1 MAGLSLSE
9 AEKVYVVHGV
19 SEDVRVDGRTR
30 RDVRPAT
37 SLETDI
43 VTHASGSAHLRLAN
57 TDVLVGVKAEL
68 DTPLSEH
75 PDRGRIEFFVDC
87 SANATPEFEGR
98 GGQALADSL
107 SSTLGRAYNTFDTRC
122 LCLLKGS
129 QCWVLYV
136 DILILECGGN
146 LSDAVSMAVKAALY
160 TTLVPKVTVTA
171 VDGGEPELELSD
183 DPTDGQRLDVMDTA
197 PVLITLNRIGNHVV
211 VDATPEEEACTSASL
226 IMGVTPSGAVT
237 AVKKTG
243 SGSFHSASVTEAM
256 AAGAEVASEV
266 HAALKEKLLQEER
279 MGTGRKKHGFLK

>member
-1 MAGLSLSE
+1 
-9 AEKVYVVHGV
+9 V

-68 DTPLSEH
+68 DTPLSDH

>member
-1 MAGLSLSE
+1 M
-9 AEKVYVVHGV
+9 
-19 SEDVRVDGRTR
+19 
-30 RDVRPAT
+30 
-37 SLETDI
+37 
-43 VTHASGSAHLRLAN
+43 
-57 TDVLVGVKAEL
+57 
-68 DTPLSEH
+68 
-75 PDRGRIEFFVDC
+75 DC

-197 PVLITLNRIGNHVV
+197 PVLITLNR
-211 VDATPEEEACTSASL
+211 
-226 IMGVTPSGAVT
+226 SG
-237 AVKKTG
+237 
-243 SGSFHSASVTEAM
+243 H
-256 AAGAEVASEV
+256 
-266 HAALKEKLLQEER
+266 
-279 MGTGRKKHGFLK
+279 